1 MTPKS
6 QDLPSIVSLNF
17 GITIIQKYTMME
29 RKNVVG
35 YKPYFFELDKIE
47 SLDVDDLIDF
57 KFAELMYRELGI
69 KWLMN

>member
-17 GITIIQKYTMME
+17 GITIIQKHTMME

-35 YKPYFFELDKIE
+35 YKPSFFELDKIE

-57 KFAELMYRELGI
+57 KVAELMYRELGI